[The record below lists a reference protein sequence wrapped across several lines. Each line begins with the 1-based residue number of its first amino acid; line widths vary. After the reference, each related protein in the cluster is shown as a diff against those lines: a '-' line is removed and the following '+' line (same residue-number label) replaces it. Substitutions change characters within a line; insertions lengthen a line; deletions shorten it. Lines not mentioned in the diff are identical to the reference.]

1 MLKNYFKTA
10 LRNLLKYKNHSLIN
24 ILGLATGIACCTLIL
39 LFVRHELSYDTFH
52 AQKNQIYRAFCQF
65 KAGEREYTTLN
76 FPMPFG
82 PALSAEIPDIA
93 ATVRFQNRTAVVR
106 YQENLVREEVLFSDP
121 AILQV
126 FSFPLL
132 AGDPANAL
140 QSSGAIV
147 ISRAMAQKYFGGE
160 DPLGKQIS
168 LRLSE
173 QELPFFV
180 SGVAENIPEN
190 SSIKFDFLAPYDRLV
205 DLSEGAR
212 VRAQDWSSF
221 NSVTFVLL
229 HENSKPADLETKF
242 AAFTKKYF
250 ADPTTIF
257 LQPLTDIHL
266 NPELGSGGLEPVS
279 DPKYSYILAGIA
291 LMVLLIACINFMTIT
306 LGRSSSRSRE
316 VGMRKVLGAQRLQL
330 VKQFWSEAMLMSLF
344 ALILG
349 IALAEFFLPAF
360 NRLTEKNL
368 SLNFTSDGLTA
379 LGLLGLMLFTGLVA
393 GSYPALLLSKYQPVE
408 VFKGNLRLGGAA
420 AFGKWLVILQFSL
433 SIFLIVST
441 MIMTQQKRY
450 LMAKNL
456 GFNDDQV
463 IIIPTI
469 REEEGEKLLN
479 LFRSQMASH
488 QNVLNLSG
496 AGFSINRG
504 SHQVS
509 ASFQE
514 QNIRTN
520 EFRVEYDYLAT
531 MGIELLQ
538 GRNFSKAHQTDPT
551 EAAIVN
557 EALVKEFGWEQ
568 PVGKTFKFRGRD
580 LNVIGVVKDY
590 HFESLR
596 SKIAP
601 VVLHLDPDTPL
612 RYLLAQ
618 IPSHDMPATISMLQ
632 STWKTI
638 APDLPFEYYFLD
650 NDVAEQY
657 RAEQRWGN
665 IVTYSSVFAI
675 VIAGLGLFGL
685 SALSVARRT
694 KEIGIRKVLGASVA
708 SVVSLLSKQFTK
720 LVLMANVIAWPI
732 AYFAINAW
740 LQNFAYRIGIGWWMF
755 ALAGGIALI
764 IALLTVSTQAIKAAL
779 TNPVEALRYE

>member
-24 ILGLATGIACCTLIL
+24 ILGLATGIACCILIL
-39 LFVRHELSYDTFH
+39 LFVRNELSYDTFH
-52 AQKNQIYRAFCQF
+52 AKKNRLYRAVC
-65 KAGEREYTTLN
+65 TLDLGARQLTSPN

-82 PALSAEIPDIA
+82 PALSAEIPEIQS
-93 ATVRFQNRTAVVR
+93 TVRFQKRTAVVR
-106 YQENLVREEVLFSDP
+106 YQDNLVREELLFSDP

-126 FSFPLL
+126 FTFPLI
-132 AGDPANAL
+132 AGDPATAL
-140 QSSGAIV
+140 QSPGAVV
-147 ISRAMAQKYFGGE
+147 ISRAVAQKYFGNE

-173 QELPFFV
+173 AELPFFI

-250 ADPTTIF
+250 EDPTTLF

-306 LGRSSSRSRE
+306 LGRSSGRSRE

-344 ALILG
+344 ALVLG

-368 SLNFTSDGLTA
+368 SLNLTSDGLTA
-379 LGLLGLMLFTGLVA
+379 LGLLGLMLLTGLVA

-408 VFKGNLRLGGAA
+408 VFKGNLKLGGAT
-420 AFGKWLVILQFSL
+420 AFGKWLVVLQFSL

-450 LMAKNL
+450 LMTKNL

-469 REEEGEKLLN
+469 KEEEGEKLLN
-479 LFRSQMASH
+479 LFRNQLASH

-504 SHQVS
+504 THQVS
-509 ASFQE
+509 ASFEEKQ
-514 QNIRTN
+514 IRTY

-538 GRNFSKAHQTDPT
+538 GRNFSRAYPTDPA

-580 LNVIGVVKDY
+580 MNVIGVVKDY

-596 SKIAP
+596 SQIAP
-601 VVLHLDPDTPL
+601 VVLNLDPETPL
-612 RYLLAQ
+612 RYLLAKIQ
-618 IPSHDMPATISMLQ
+618 SHDMPATISLLQ
-632 STWKTI
+632 STWKSL

-650 NDVAEQY
+650 NDVAQQY

-675 VIAGLGLFGL
+675 VIACLGLFGL
-685 SALSVARRT
+685 SALSVTRRT
-694 KEIGIRKVLGASVA
+694 KEIGIRKVLGASLGGLVGLINKEFLLL
-708 SVVSLLSKQFTK
+708 VVLG
-720 LVLMANVIAWPI
+720 NVVAWPV
-732 AYFAINAW
+732 AWYAMNRW
-740 LQNFAYRIGIGWWMF
+740 LQGFAYRVEIGFGVF
-755 ALAGGIALI
+755 ALAGAVALL

-779 TNPVEALRYE
+779 ANPVEALRYE